1 MSPGEYAP
9 PLRREKAEIRVP
21 PAPEQMFSEKVRSP
35 IMSNS
40 TKETP
45 AARLAALG
53 LALPA
58 AAAPVANYV
67 PYMRTGNLL
76 FVSGQLP
83 MSAGGID
90 SAHKGKL
97 GAGVSLEDGQ
107 AAARQAALNVLAQAN
122 AAVGDLALLKAVRI
136 GGYVNSSPDFG
147 QLPQVVNGASDLVAA
162 VLGENGKHARFA
174 VGVAQLPLDAAVEV
188 EGIFEILA

>member
-1 MSPGEYAP
+1 
-9 PLRREKAEIRVP
+9 V
-21 PAPEQMFSEKVRSP
+21 
-35 IMSNS
+35 SNS
-40 TKETP
+40 THETP

-53 LALPA
+53 LVLPA

-83 MSAGGID
+83 VGAGGID
-90 SAHKGKL
+90 PAHKGKL
-97 GAGVSLEDGQ
+97 GASVSLEEGQ

-122 AAVGDLALLKAVRI
+122 AAVGDLVRLKAVRI
-136 GGYVNSSPDFG
+136 GGYVNCVPDFG
-147 QLPQVVNGASDLVAA
+147 PLPQVVNGASDLFAA

-188 EGIFEILA
+188 EGIFEILG